1 MDIYSAA
8 HMFLCTQ
15 PHSHASISHVLS
27 DMFSCKFT
35 PIPSFVHPTPW
46 LAHTSSMPLCAQ
58 LLKQNQGLLMRLLSG
73 TLEATLTL
81 PYPINAEWT
90 VSINRPQGTRRSQRR
105 HLAFPVRSS
114 QGACWWQKGQHF
126 GPPDFTPCI
135 FLQTLSLLVKDMQ
148 NNLSSNP
155 GSSENKRIQ
164 LTTSKGDFR

>member
-27 DMFSCKFT
+27 DMLSCKFT

-73 TLEATLTL
+73 TLEAILTL

-90 VSINRPQGTRRSQRR
+90 VSINWLQGTRGSQRR
-105 HLAFPVRSS
+105 
-114 QGACWWQKGQHF
+114 QM
-126 GPPDFTPCI
+126 GPLSLPSKI
-135 FLQTLSLLVKDMQ
+135 ESGSLLVTEGTTLWTSWLYSMHF
-148 NNLSSNP
+148 SPNP
-155 GSSENKRIQ
+155 V
-164 LTTSKGDFR
+164 LTREGYAK